1 MFQHVIVPV
10 DFSDASWTAVPVAAR
25 LAASVDGDV
34 EVVTVVDR
42 IGLVGAAD
50 QDLARHVATFAGLP
64 APVRANVLAG
74 DTVAETV
81 ASHLEETSGGIVV
94 MSSHGRGRTA
104 AVLGSVVDELL
115 QLTFGPIVVVGPH
128 VADGAGRTD
137 GDYLVAVDGS
147 HAAEQILPIVGAWAV
162 EFGGVPWVIEVGQ
175 EASAGSAA
183 ESGYPARLAH
193 QLGATIGREAE
204 FEVLHGEPADRIV
217 DYASVTNASLIFA
230 TTHGRTG
237 MARFRL
243 GSVAAEV
250 VKHAPCPV
258 VLHRPPHLAEARR
271 SA

>member
-10 DFSDASWTAVPVAAR
+10 DFSDASWGVVPIAAR

-50 QDLARHVATFAGLP
+50 QDLHRHVETLTDLP
-64 APVRANVLAG
+64 APVRATVLAG

-81 ASHLEETSGGIVV
+81 ASHLEETAGGIVV

-115 QLTFGPIVVVGPH
+115 QLTFGPLVVVGPH
-128 VADGAGRTD
+128 VSDDAGRTD

-147 HAAEQILPIVGAWAV
+147 HAAEQILPIVSAWSV
-162 EFGGVPWVIEVGQ
+162 EFGGVPWVIEVG
-175 EASAGSAA
+175 EDTRIGSAA

-193 QLGATIGREAE
+193 QLAGTIGREAE

-217 DYASVTNASLIFA
+217 DYAKVTNASLIFA

-258 VLHRPPHLAEARR
+258 VLHRPPHLAEERR

>member
-10 DFSDASWTAVPVAAR
+10 DFSEASWAAVPVAAR
-25 LAASVDGDV
+25 LAAAVDGDV

-50 QDLARHVATFAGLP
+50 ADLDRHLAAFSDLP
-64 APVRANVLAG
+64 APVRASVLAG

-81 ASHLEETSGGIVV
+81 ASHLEDTAGGIVV

-115 QLTFGPIVVVGPH
+115 HLTFGPMVVVGPH
-128 VADGAGRTD
+128 IAENAGGAD

-147 HAAEQILPIVGAWAV
+147 HAAEQILPIVSAWAV
-162 EFGGVPWVIEVGQ
+162 EFGGVPWVVEVG
-175 EASAGSAA
+175 EPESVGSAV
-183 ESGYPARLAH
+183 ESGYPARLAR
-193 QLGATIGREAE
+193 QLGETIGREAE

-217 DYASVTNASLIFA
+217 DYASVTEASLIFA

-243 GSVAAEV
+243 GSVAAEI

-258 VLHRPPHLAEARR
+258 VLHRPPHIAEARR